1 MSSALLGRSRAGDFA
16 ASARP
21 GLLVR
26 LYRRNPSAV
35 VAPFTFTAVLLGWE
49 FYVKAT
55 GVSDLVLPAPSQIAV
70 ALYDGLRSGLLIE
83 HFLVTFTELTV
94 GFVGALV
101 VALLMGTLI
110 SQSRLAEAALFPFVV
125 ALQTTPKIAIAPLIL
140 IWVGFGIESKIL
152 TAGISAFFP
161 LIVSTIVGLRSVPP
175 EKIDLL
181 RAMGASRRKIFSIVQ
196 FPEALPFIFAGINIA
211 IVMAVL
217 GAIVG
222 EFIGAKAGLG
232 QLLLQMNYKMD
243 IAGMFSILVVLIA
256 MGLSLNFGVQ
266 WLRAKLI
273 FWKKPSIIIR

>member
-1 MSSALLGRSRAGDFA
+1 MSLSLPAVA
-16 ASARP
+16 AHPRP
-21 GLLVR
+21 SLRIGLAR
-26 LYRRNPSAV
+26 LYRHNPSII
-35 VAPFTFTAVLLGWE
+35 VAPIVLAAVLGGWE
-49 FYVKAT
+49 FYVKAA

-70 ALYDGLRSGLLIE
+70 ALYDGLVSGLLIE
-83 HFLVTFTELTV
+83 HFLVTFTELSL
-94 GFVGALV
+94 GFAGALV
-101 VALLMGTLI
+101 MALVVGTLI
-110 SQSRLAEAALFPFVV
+110 SQSRLAEAALMPFVV

-140 IWVGFGIESKIL
+140 IWVGFGIQSKIL

-161 LIVSTIVGLRSVPP
+161 LVISTIVGLRSVPP
-175 EKIDLL
+175 DKIDLL
-181 RAMGASRRKIFSIVQ
+181 RSMGASRRKIFTIVQ

-256 MGLSLNFGVQ
+256 MGLALNFGVQ
-266 WLRAKLI
+266 WLRTRLI
-273 FWKKPSIIIR
+273 FWRKPSIIIR